1 MEAKP
6 PRTAWSSAG
15 MGVGGVSPLVV
26 EVRGSIHG
34 KKFASFTAKSCTVV
48 NIRSENALHL
58 SIENLEIDVLSLG
71 FITSFLGLGVVLAHC
86 MLGCRIKFNDP
97 SLSIS
102 SPLYCRY
109 TLTEH
114 LSFLPLKPHP
124 LPFPAAF
131 RLASGAR
138 EPANDC
144 IFHCQTKSVCKFGL
158 NLTL

>member
-15 MGVGGVSPLVV
+15 MGVGGVSPLVA

-48 NIRSENALHL
+48 NIRSANALHL

-86 MLGCRIKFNDP
+86 WDVEINLMILIFP
-97 SLSIS
+97 SRLLSTVGI
-102 SPLYCRY
+102 PLPNIF
-109 TLTEH
+109 
-114 LSFLPLKPHP
+114 LSFP
-124 LPFPAAF
+124 
-131 RLASGAR
+131 
-138 EPANDC
+138 
-144 IFHCQTKSVCKFGL
+144 
-158 NLTL
+158 